1 MTVTPARSRS
11 LPPQDLIHPGVSA
24 IDHDDGMSLSSL
36 VATWP
41 KSDNQSLKG
50 RARELE
56 IGIVAPG
63 KIT

>member
-41 KSDNQSLKG
+41 KSDNQSLT
-50 RARELE
+50 RADEVIE
-56 IGIVAPG
+56 
-63 KIT
+63 